1 MVNSRYVV
9 KGLSNI
15 REDFLIKRWPISD
28 ATVQGSCMNEV
39 KAFFAKDPWFSEIV
53 YFEVQIGRYQRRLC
67 GTKIC
72 SKYLFLLLW
81 YCATRGHVTL
91 TSADGYLSAKSLFA
105 S

>member
-1 MVNSRYVV
+1 MKV
-9 KGLSNI
+9 G
-15 REDFLIKRWPISD
+15 EDLLIKRWPISD

-81 YCATRGHVTL
+81 YCGHKGTCYTDLGRWIFIRKIDRPYTRA
-91 TSADGYLSAKSLFA
+91 SA
-105 S
+105 